1 MPKPPHIELIA
12 RGILIEPDA
21 HGTPRLLVCV
31 ALVNTDSHGNPG
43 YAFLPGGHIEF
54 GESAPTALAREMLE
68 ECNVAVTVGP
78 LLLTH
83 ESVFKAKRTH
93 HEINTVFAMSRRA
106 ADARKHLPITSRED
120 HIEFRFV
127 TLAELKRLRLLP
139 PECRQWLI
147 KHWPALTATARPAKA
162 ATPAWLSGV
171 GRD

>member
-21 HGTPRLLVCV
+21 NATPRLLVCV
-31 ALVNTDSHGNPG
+31 SLVHEDSNGKTG

-54 GESAPTALAREMLE
+54 GESAPAALAREMLE
-68 ECNVAVTVGP
+68 ECGVAVTVGP

-83 ESVFKAKRTH
+83 ESTFKAKRDH

-106 ADARKHLPITSRED
+106 ADARKHKPITSRED

-147 KHWPALTATARPAKA
+147 KHWPALTAARS
-162 ATPAWLSGV
+162 ATKPVAWLSGV
-171 GRD
+171 GRG